1 MKPETVLKVMSL
13 FSPTERKIIDLV
25 TNGAKPGRIAKELHI
40 TKEAARRYVEQIA
53 GFLREVSCNV

>member
-1 MKPETVLKVMSL
+1 MNTITVIESIQY
-13 FSPTERKIIDLV
+13 FSPTERKIFDLV